1 MKWKNTL
8 KKGSLSAM
16 IALALTSTALA
27 MPTGGSVEQ
36 GTVNVGTDS
45 FTANGAIGDL
55 ANGATVMPQT
65 DSIINWETFNI
76 GQSETLNFDT
86 TMAAILNR
94 VTGAQMSEILGKMTQ
109 VGAKPLF
116 LVNPNGIHI
125 GGTASF
131 DVTNLTLSTL
141 NMDTAEFNRPK
152 RIGDWV
158 LKQGAQGAKELS
170 IDAGAQLN
178 IHNGGMIAI
187 SAGKVTVADGVTFVA
202 DSAEHGGLYISAYKG
217 DTLDGTKSSG
227 ETEVGNTIDFRGKVS
242 GVKHLEMS
250 ASSINIEG
258 AELAGRDIAIRSVAK
273 GQVEKT
279 ATNEITTM
287 TAAPTNTLTVKNTQ
301 IAGNNVELLGGKVDV
316 AKNVNVTFGAGAD
329 EAHLNVFAFS
339 KVVDEGKSAS
349 TSTAQGNDVAFHGT
363 VTSDADRDAEVNIS
377 GATVNMD
384 GAKFRMPKGNL
395 SVVAIASLEDSY
407 AEDAGVEKETAL
419 TKATAANVVQADGLD
434 VEGNLHGTQIY
445 GGKVELKNTTI
456 KTPGKIEIE
465 AYTSRDWKHEE
476 RTTAHANEL
485 KSEKTLYAG
494 KDNAV
499 RLENTRLLNENSDPS
514 WFSRLWIR
522 GGKIEMNNSEL
533 ASESEVNA
541 LAFHSLHERREKPMT
556 ESYVH
561 TKEFQMQANAENT
574 VDISSTKIHANRA
587 SWDTHEKP
595 DVYADV
601 AGGKV
606 SLTNVE
612 IKATR
617 DVSVSALRE
626 MNSEETADGD
636 KGEIKSDTG
645 NVLDMRG
652 VTIETGGV
660 VEIWG
665 GKTQMKASSV
675 QAGKIDIAAASK
687 TRTAYPFREIYPTA
701 ETSNTLYLEDVK
713 LKSQANAM
721 DYSDYAGDADLQGG
735 QVALKKT
742 EIDAARATIHSGQM
756 KQGDDGKFYLTKGTS
771 LHMDSTKIETPSY
784 MSRSGAVNL
793 VNGSE
798 IKAKGAFFVA
808 AESYDDS
815 TGKATVTK
823 DTSLSLWRSNVEAD
837 DLGLMTGG
845 LNAWK
850 TSEVKSQK
858 PMNEYAADLV
868 RKDGSSFTM
877 QRDEGSHIIEGG
889 AEIAAPRVSVVTA
902 PKEPSSSLFPL
913 TPDNAQLSEQDQE
926 NIAAGKSEAQDII
939 ASAADTEAQGKAL
952 AEAVGKINNVP
963 NASSRQKAGIVTGM
977 IQAINEMNTLTTG
990 EKHALQVA
998 VLDAYGAVQE
1008 AKTEGSNRTQ
1018 QANGDAMRLTT
1029 TESASANMP
1038 TAEEP
1043 QDAVHFA
1050 E

>member
-8 KKGSLSAM
+8 KKGSLA
-16 IALALTSTALA
+16 AFVTLALTGSALA
-27 MPTGGSVEQ
+27 MPTGGTVEN
-36 GTVNVGTDS
+36 GSVNVDA
-45 FTANGAIGDL
+45 ANFGANDAIANV
-55 ANGATVMPQT
+55 ANGATITPQT
-65 DSIINWETFNI
+65 NSIINWEAFNI
-76 GQSETLNFDT
+76 AQGEALHFNT
-86 TMAAILNR
+86 TNAALLNR
-94 VTGAQMSEILGKMTQ
+94 VTGAQMSELLGQMTQ

-125 GGTASF
+125 GGTANF

-152 RIGDWV
+152 GQGEWT
-158 LKQGAQGAKELS
+158 LKQGAQGAKELRV
-170 IDAGAQLN
+170 DTGAQFN
-178 IHNGGMIAI
+178 IHNGGSLALT
-187 SAGKVTVADGVTFVA
+187 AGKVTVADGVTFVA
-202 DSAEHGGLYISAYKG
+202 DSAEHGGLYIYAYKENTEG
-217 DTLDGTKSSG
+217 GTKRSL
-227 ETEVGNTIDFRGKVS
+227 ETEAGNTIDFRGKVS
-242 GVKHLEMS
+242 GVEYLEMN
-250 ASSINIEG
+250 ASSVHLEG
-258 AELAGRDIAIRSVAK
+258 AELAGKDIFICSIAK

-279 ATNEITTM
+279 ATDEITTM
-287 TAAPTNTLTVKNTQ
+287 TAASTNTLTVKNTKVTGDQ
-301 IAGNNVELLGGKVDV
+301 IKMLGGKVDV
-316 AKNVNVTFGAGAD
+316 AKDVNFKFAAGAD

-339 KVVDEGKSAS
+339 KVVNEGKSAS
-349 TSTAQGNDVAFHGT
+349 TVQGNDVAFHGM
-363 VTSDADRDAEVNIS
+363 VTSDADRDAEVNIG

-395 SVVAIASLEDSY
+395 SVVAIASSEDSY
-407 AEDAGVEKETAL
+407 AEDAGVEKETSL

-541 LAFHSLHERREKPMT
+541 LAFHSLHERREKPMA

-574 VDISSTKIHANRA
+574 VGISSTKIHANRA

-626 MNSEETADGD
+626 MNSEETADGYT
-636 KGEIKSDTG
+636 GEIKSDTS
-645 NVLDMRG
+645 NALDMRG
-652 VTIETGGV
+652 ATIETGGV

-675 QAGKIDIAAASK
+675 QAGKIDIAAANE

-742 EIDAARATIHSGQM
+742 EIDAARASIHSGQM
-756 KQGDDGKFYLTKGTS
+756 KQGDDGKFYLTKGTT

-798 IKAKGAFFVA
+798 IKAKEAFFVA

-815 TGKATVTK
+815 TGKAMVTK
-823 DTSLSLWRSNVEAD
+823 DTNLSLWRSKVEAD

-850 TSEVKSQK
+850 TTEVKSQK

-889 AEIAAPRVSVVTA
+889 VEIAAPRVSVVTS
-902 PKEPSSSLFPL
+902 PKEPSSPLFPL
-913 TPDNAQLSEQDQE
+913 TPDNAQLFEQDKE

-952 AEAVGKINNVP
+952 TEAVGKINNVP
-963 NASSRQKAGIVTGM
+963 NASSRQKAGVVTGM
-977 IQAINEMNTLTTG
+977 IQAINEMNTLTTE

-1018 QANGDAMRLTT
+1018 QANSDAMRLTT

-1050 E
+1050 G